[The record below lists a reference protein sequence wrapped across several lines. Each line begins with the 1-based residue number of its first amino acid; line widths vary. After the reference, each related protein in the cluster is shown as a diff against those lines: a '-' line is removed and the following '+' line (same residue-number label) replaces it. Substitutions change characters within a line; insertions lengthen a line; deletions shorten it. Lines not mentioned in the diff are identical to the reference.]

1 MFGAVGIRSAR
12 QAQFIAPAYYMSM
25 GFAVPA
31 SIGIA
36 MAAKTLR
43 PYVLVGDGAF
53 QMTGAEISTIVRL
66 GLNPIIIILNND
78 GYGTMRKIRAGR
90 FNVITEWDY
99 TKVCELVRGGE
110 STTASTKGEFDTA
123 LRRAQKS
130 DDVCVIELKVPRHE
144 TSRQLA
150 RVASEVRKCA
160 AAKIRVPISRTTL
173 GKRRK
178 L

>member
-1 MFGAVGIRSAR
+1 
-12 QAQFIAPAYYMSM
+12 M

-31 SIGIA
+31 STGIA

-53 QMTGAEISTIVRL
+53 QMTGAELSTIVRL

-78 GYGTMRKIRAGR
+78 GYGAMRKIRAGR
-90 FNVITEWDY
+90 FNVITQWDY
-99 TKVCELVRGGE
+99 TGVCELVRGGE

-123 LRRAQKS
+123 LRGAQKS
-130 DDVCVIELKVPRHE
+130 DDVCVIELKIPRSE

-150 RVASEVRKCA
+150 RVASEVRKMRGS
-160 AAKIRVPISRTTL
+160 KNSRPIREQL
-173 GKRRK
+173 
-178 L
+178 